1 MATSTGPVLAMVG
14 ITLFNDIVV
23 KGFDAQQEMRVVV
36 AGGVVALGLG
46 LLEKAAPDV
55 AMGLAWLGL
64 ITVLLVRP
72 APGQQAPLESIA
84 NWYNKK

>member
-1 MATSTGPVLAMVG
+1 MAQSTGPVLAMVG
-14 ITLFNDIVV
+14 VTLFNDIVV
-23 KGFDAQQEMRVVV
+23 RGFDAQQEMRVVV

-46 LLEKAAPDV
+46 LLERASPNT

-72 APGQQAPLESIA
+72 APGKDAPLESIA